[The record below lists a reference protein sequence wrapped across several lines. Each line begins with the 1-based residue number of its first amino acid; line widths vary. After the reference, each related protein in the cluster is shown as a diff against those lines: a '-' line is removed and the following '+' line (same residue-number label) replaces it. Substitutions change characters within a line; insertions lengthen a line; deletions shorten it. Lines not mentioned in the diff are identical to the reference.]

1 MSRYTAVA
9 YFSGIPPNN
18 TNQEKPL
25 ILTNFCQ
32 GVTASGDTGILHKG
46 MDAIPCDVALI
57 QGFVH
62 EHGKDAPHLRL
73 RRAAIDLQKTNNKRS
88 LIVDSSLFLYTNKA
102 NPLHYLRYSFDGVF
116 PTTGFY
122 FDTEIDPSRWQKISR
137 NLNLSLK
144 DYRSQGNHILICLQR
159 NGGWS
164 MAGLDVQDW
173 AIQVVNT
180 LRQYTDRPIVIRA
193 HPGDKAARD
202 YLDPRSPKCKIKFSK
217 AVRLSTN
224 VDLVDDL
231 KNCWAA
237 VNYNSSPVVGA
248 AIEGVPIFVM
258 DPINSQCAEIANTDL
273 AKIETPNM
281 PDRQPWV
288 ERISMFH
295 WNFQELVSGECWQ
308 HIRKFIK

>member
-1 MSRYTAVA
+1 MSKYTAVA

-18 TNQEKPL
+18 KNKEKPL
-25 ILTNFCQ
+25 IMSNFCQ
-32 GVTASGDTGILHKG
+32 GVAAAGDTAISHKG

-73 RRAAIDLQKTNNKRS
+73 RKAAIDLQKRNNKRS
-88 LIVDSSLFLYTNKA
+88 LIVDSSLFLYCNKE

-122 FDTEIDPSRWQKISR
+122 FDTEIDPSRWQKIRR

-144 DYRSQGNHILICLQR
+144 DYRSQGEHILICLQR

-173 AIQVVNT
+173 AVGIINT

-193 HPGDKAARD
+193 HPGDKAAHD

-224 VDLVDDL
+224 INLIDDL
-231 KNCWAA
+231 RNCWAA

-258 DPINSQCAEIANTDL
+258 DPTNSQCAEIANTDL
-273 AKIETPNM
+273 AQIENPNM
-281 PDRQPWV
+281 LDRQPWV

-295 WNFQELVSGECWQ
+295 WNFDELQSGESWN
-308 HIRKFIK
+308 HIRKFI

>member
-1 MSRYTAVA
+1 
-9 YFSGIPPNN
+9 
-18 TNQEKPL
+18 
-25 ILTNFCQ
+25 
-32 GVTASGDTGILHKG
+32 
-46 MDAIPCDVALI
+46 VALI

-62 EHGKDAPHLRL
+62 EHGKDSPHLRL

-88 LIVDSSLFLYTNKA
+88 LIVDSNLFLYSNKE
-102 NPLHYLRYSFDGVF
+102 NPFHYLRYSFDGVF

-144 DYRSQGNHILICLQR
+144 DYRSQGEHILICLQR

-173 AIQVVNT
+173 AVKIINT

-193 HPGDKAARD
+193 HPGDKSSRE

-224 VDLVDDL
+224 VNLVDDL

-248 AIEGVPIFVM
+248 AIEGIPIFVM
-258 DPINSQCAEIANTDL
+258 DPANSQCAEIANTDL
-273 AKIETPNM
+273 AQIENPNM
-281 PDRQPWV
+281 VERQPWV

-295 WNFQELVSGECWQ
+295 WNFDELKSGESWN

>member
-1 MSRYTAVA
+1 MSKYTAVA
-9 YFSGIPPNN
+9 YLGGIPPNN
-18 TNQEKPL
+18 KNKEKPL
-25 ILTNFCQ
+25 IMANFCQ
-32 GVTASGDTGILHKG
+32 GVIAAGDTAISHKG

-62 EHGKDAPHLRL
+62 EHGKDSPHLRL

-88 LIVDSSLFLYTNKA
+88 LIVDSNLFLYSNKE

-144 DYRSQGNHILICLQR
+144 DYRSQGEHILICLQR

-173 AIQVVNT
+173 AINIINI

-193 HPGDKAARD
+193 HPGDKSSRE

-217 AVRLSTN
+217 AVRLSSNT
-224 VDLVDDL
+224 DLVDDL
-231 KNCWAA
+231 RNCWAA
-237 VNYNSSPVVGA
+237 INYNSSPVVGA

-258 DPINSQCAEIANTDL
+258 DPVNSQCAEIANTDL
-273 AKIETPNM
+273 AQIENPNLF
-281 PDRQPWV
+281 DRQSWV

-295 WNFQELVSGECWQ
+295 WNFNELRSGESWN
-308 HIRKFIK
+308 HIRKFI

>member
-1 MSRYTAVA
+1 
-9 YFSGIPPNN
+9 
-18 TNQEKPL
+18 
-25 ILTNFCQ
+25 
-32 GVTASGDTGILHKG
+32 

-62 EHGKDAPHLRL
+62 EHGKDSPHLRL
-73 RRAAIDLQKTNNKRS
+73 RRAAIDLQKRNKKRS
-88 LIVDSSLFLYTNKA
+88 LIVDSNLFLYSNKE

-122 FDTEIDPSRWQKISR
+122 FDTEIDPSRWQQISR

-144 DYRSQGNHILICLQR
+144 DYRSQGEHILICLQR

-173 AIQVVNT
+173 AVNIINT

-193 HPGDKAARD
+193 HPGDKSSRE

-217 AVRLSTN
+217 TVRLSSN
-224 VDLVDDL
+224 ADLVDDL
-231 KNCWAA
+231 RNCWAA
-237 VNYNSSPVVGA
+237 INYNSSPVVGA

-258 DPINSQCAEIANTDL
+258 DPVNSQCAEIANTDL
-273 AKIETPNM
+273 AQIENPLR
-281 PDRQPWV
+281 PDRTQWIEQLAHTEWTIP
-288 ERISMFH
+288 EI
-295 WNFQELVSGECWQ
+295 ESGIPLQ
-308 HIRKFIK
+308 RLLKS

>member
-1 MSRYTAVA
+1 MSKYTAVA
-9 YFSGIPPNN
+9 YFGGIPPNN
-18 TNQEKPL
+18 TNKEKPL
-25 ILTNFCQ
+25 ILSNFCQ
-32 GVTASGDTGILHKG
+32 GVIAAGDTAISHNG
-46 MDAIPCDVALI
+46 MTAVPCDVALI

-62 EHGKDAPHLRL
+62 EHGKDSPHLRL
-73 RRAAIDLQKTNNKRS
+73 RRAAIDLQKRNKKRS
-88 LIVDSSLFLYTNKA
+88 LIVDSNLFLYSNKE

-137 NLNLSLK
+137 NLNLNLK
-144 DYRSQGNHILICLQR
+144 DYRSQGEHILICLQR

-173 AIQVVNT
+173 AVNIINT

-193 HPGDKAARD
+193 HPGDKSSRE

-217 AVRLSTN
+217 AVRLSSN
-224 VDLVDDL
+224 ADLVDDL
-231 KNCWAA
+231 RNCWAA
-237 VNYNSSPVVGA
+237 INYNSSPVVGA

-258 DPINSQCAEIANTDL
+258 DPVNSQCAEIANTDL
-273 AKIETPNM
+273 AKIENPNLF
-281 PDRQPWV
+281 DRQSWV

-295 WNFQELVSGECWQ
+295 WNFEELQNGECWT
-308 HIRKFIK
+308 HIRNYIK